1 MDLETVKADAFGA
14 SLRGIGLNVLVRDVE
29 RQAAFLTG
37 VFFGMTAH
45 GRWKRAA
52 SV

>member
-37 VFFGMTAH
+37 VFGMTTH
-45 GRWKRAA
+45 LRWERAA